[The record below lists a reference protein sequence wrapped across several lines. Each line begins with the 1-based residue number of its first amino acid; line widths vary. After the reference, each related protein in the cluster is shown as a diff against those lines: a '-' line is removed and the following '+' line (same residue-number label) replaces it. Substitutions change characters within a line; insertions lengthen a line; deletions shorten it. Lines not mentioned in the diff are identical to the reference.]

1 MQFYSPMPG
10 FIIIMK
16 VTNVAVVPDMWE
28 PLEAAA
34 TGQTT
39 DDSPGHPRPL
49 LRSLQISAIY
59 HAP

>member
-1 MQFYSPMPG
+1 MN
-10 FIIIMK
+10 

-28 PLEAAA
+28 PLEDAA

-39 DDSPGHPRPL
+39 DDSLGHPRPL
-49 LRSLQISAIY
+49 LGSLQISAIY

>member
-16 VTNVAVVPDMWE
+16 VTNVAVPDMWE
-28 PLEAAA
+28 PLEVAA

-39 DDSPGHPRPL
+39 DDSLGHPRPL
-49 LRSLQISAIY
+49 LGSLQISAIY
-59 HAP
+59 HAL